1 MEKLRLLGILF
12 ISVIALVSASMNSS
26 DPLVSNLLN
35 IAFIVSCV
43 VIGVWLLRKTNLREA
58 LTVRQR
64 DSRRVALAAEFP
76 LTDSGAVI
84 VIQDRR
90 RLSDRRKIRTDFGD
104 QKGVLTKMASH

>member
-58 LTVRQR
+58 LTVRQST
-64 DSRRVALAAEFP
+64 SRRVALSVEFP
-76 LTDSGAVI
+76 LTDSGEVI

-90 RLSDRRKIRTDFGD
+90 QLPDRRKIKTNFGH
-104 QKGVLTKMASH
+104 QKSVLTKMASH